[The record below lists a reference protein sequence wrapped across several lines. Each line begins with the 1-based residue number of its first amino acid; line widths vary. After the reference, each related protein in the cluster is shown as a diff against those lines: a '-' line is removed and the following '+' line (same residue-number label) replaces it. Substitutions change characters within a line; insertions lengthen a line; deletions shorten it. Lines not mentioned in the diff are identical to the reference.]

1 MTPIQFGLKRA
12 HLSSLQ
18 LSHKTLRP
26 FGITPARFDML
37 RCIDRLGNGFQ
48 ADVVEALGV
57 SAPTVSR
64 MLKALVELGLVA
76 KARFEE
82 WGRVN
87 LVALTMEGE
96 ALLKQIADS
105 LLASGVVE
113 LVDESIGSWSHTPRR
128 VSRHLERFYNHLRW
142 VRFVL
147 GDTAIRFGQWCAEEN
162 PDDFRESLLRK
173 PIALFTDRKRRNAD
187 LCGAPHKIHTQP
199 SIFAQQHRDNRDA
212 A

>member
-12 HLSSLQ
+12 HHRSLQ
-18 LSHKTLRP
+18 FSHQLLRP

-37 RCIDRLGNGFQ
+37 MCIERLGNGFQ
-48 ADVVEALGV
+48 CDLVKALGV

-87 LVALTMEGE
+87 MVALTMEGE
-96 ALLKQIADS
+96 ALLKQIAEA
-105 LLASGVVE
+105 LYGSGI
-113 LVDESIGSWSHTPRR
+113 VDVAEQSFSSWSHLSRR
-128 VSRHLERFYNHLRW
+128 AALHRERFYNHLRW

-147 GDTAIRFGQWCAEEN
+147 GDTAIRFEN
-162 PDDFRESLLRK
+162 WDGCDNWHFNEMRLRK
-173 PIALFTDRKRRNAD
+173 PLALFADPSRRHFE
-187 LCGAPHKIHTQP
+187 LFGLP
-199 SIFAQQHRDNRDA
+199 SPRTSSDDQTLYV
-212 A
+212 

>member
-12 HLSSLQ
+12 HHRSLQ
-18 LSHKTLRP
+18 FSHKLLRP

-37 RCIDRLGNGFQ
+37 QCIERLGNGFQ
-48 ADVVEALGV
+48 CDLVKALGV

-87 LVALTMEGE
+87 MVALTMEGE
-96 ALLKQIADS
+96 ALLNQIREVVYG
-105 LLASGVVE
+105 SGIVDVVE
-113 LVDESIGSWSHTPRR
+113 QSFSSWSHSSPRIA
-128 VSRHLERFYNHLRW
+128 RHRERFYNHLRW

-147 GDTAIRFGQWCAEEN
+147 GDTAIRFGNWDG
-162 PDDFRESLLRK
+162 DDDSPFDDKRLRK
-173 PIALFTDRKRRNAD
+173 PLALFADSSRR
-187 LCGAPHKIHTQP
+187 LVEFLGLPQQRTQSP
-199 SIFAQQHRDNRDA
+199 QIQTLAFREAS
-212 A
+212 

>member
-1 MTPIQFGLKRA
+1 
-12 HLSSLQ
+12 
-18 LSHKTLRP
+18 
-26 FGITPARFDML
+26 ML
-37 RCIDRLGNGFQ
+37 RCIERLGNGFQ

-64 MLKALVELGLVA
+64 MLKALVDLGLVA

-96 ALLKQIADS
+96 ALLKQISDS

-113 LVDESIGSWSHTPRR
+113 IVDETIGSWSHTPRR
-128 VSRHLERFYNHLRW
+128 VSRHIERFYNHLRW

-162 PDDFRESLLRK
+162 PDDFAETLLRK
-173 PIALFTDRKRRNAD
+173 PLSLFADQKRRKAD
-187 LCGAPHKIHTQP
+187 LPGPPHQIHLGP
-199 SIFAQQHRDNRDA
+199 SIVKRKPNDIQHNRDA